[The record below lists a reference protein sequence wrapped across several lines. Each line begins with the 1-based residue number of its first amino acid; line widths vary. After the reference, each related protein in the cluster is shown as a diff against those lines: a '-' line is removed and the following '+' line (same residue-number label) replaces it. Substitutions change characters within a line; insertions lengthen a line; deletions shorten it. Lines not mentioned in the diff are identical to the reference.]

1 MRSEKLLGGVMAVLL
16 AVALALG
23 SIGCMVTGFG
33 WEVPLAT
40 LAWACAIGAL
50 LGAVCGSL
58 RVGMLPIGLL
68 TLLCG
73 YLWHK
78 ELLEPSVETLLY
90 QISAQYNMGYGCG
103 VFFWSEFPPNGDVIL
118 ALGLF
123 GVLAAAVLGWFL
135 VKGWETW
142 PAMVLALV
150 PAVACLVLKDTV
162 PGEPWLFTVLLAIC
176 LILLTQGTRKKDL
189 GQSGK
194 LTALLI
200 IPTVAALILLFLM
213 IPQEGYDRQ
222 AGAQALE
229 DWVMQWFER
238 PVEEVVQEVFSPSGT
253 SDEQVNLKA
262 VGPKQYQ
269 INVVMEVTAQETG
282 PLYLRGQV
290 YDSYDG
296 LSWGAT
302 DNNEAAENYLL
313 CNEAMELTVET
324 KRAEDLLYLPYLSYN
339 SLKAGKVENTKRSK
353 DYTVAYTPLETYSPS
368 WDTIYRETPEEL
380 EPFLQLPAATRRQA
394 RRLLPELS
402 DTTAG
407 GLWRYAQIV
416 AEQVSDSA
424 EYNLYTQR
432 MPSGEE
438 DFVLWFLEESD
449 TGYCVH
455 FASTAAVL
463 LRAAGIPTRYVTG
476 YLVSVK
482 AGETVQVQQKDAH
495 AWVEYY
501 ISGVGWQVLEA
512 TPAAATSPV
521 PAETTEPATRP
532 EPTEPSEETPATQ
545 QHQEATDSPV
555 PSNPGTEPVDRSEKP
570 AEPVKRELPAWLG
583 TALWIC
589 LGVLAVPVQW
599 QLRLWLRRKRFA
611 RGTANQQA
619 LSRFR
624 EIVRHSRVRRRSP
637 EREIISLAQKAKFSQ
652 HAITEEELARMDT
665 WLEAS
670 QKEFQSQKAF
680 LQPVYTLLLALY

>member
-1 MRSEKLLGGVMAVLL
+1 MRSEKFLGGAMAVPL
-16 AVALALG
+16 ALALAFG
-23 SIGCMVTGFG
+23 SIGCLVTGFG
-33 WEVPLAT
+33 WETPLAIV
-40 LAWACAIGAL
+40 AWACAFGAV

-78 ELLEPSVETLLY
+78 DLLEPSVETLLY
-90 QISAQYNMGYGCG
+90 RLSAQYNMGYGWG
-103 VFFWSEFPPNGDVIL
+103 VFFWNDVPPNGEMTL
-118 ALGLF
+118 ALCLF
-123 GVLAAAVLGWFL
+123 GALAAAVLGWFL

-162 PGEPWLFTVLLAIC
+162 PGEPWLFTVLLAVC
-176 LILLTQGTRKKDL
+176 LILLTQGTRKKDF
-189 GQSGK
+189 GQAGR
-194 LTALLI
+194 LTALLM
-200 IPTVAALILLFLM
+200 IPTAAALILLFLL
-213 IPQEGYDRQ
+213 IPQEGYNRQ

-238 PVEEVVQEVFSPSGT
+238 PVEEVVQEVFAPSGT
-253 SDEQVNLKA
+253 SDEQVNLKT

-269 INVVMEVTAQETG
+269 INTVMEVTAQETG
-282 PLYLRGQV
+282 ALYLRGQV

-296 LSWGAT
+296 LSWAAT
-302 DNNEAAENYLL
+302 DNVEAAENYLL
-313 CNEAMELTVET
+313 RNETLELTVET
-324 KRAEDLLYLPYLSYN
+324 KRQEDLLYLPYVSYY
-339 SLKAGKVENTKRSK
+339 SLNEGKVENTERLKS
-353 DYTVAYTPLETYSPS
+353 YTVTYNPLEEYYQS
-368 WDTIYRETPEEL
+368 WDSIYRETPEEL
-380 EPFLQLPAATRRQA
+380 EPFLQLPAAARRQA
-394 RRLLPELS
+394 RRLLPELTDNS
-402 DTTAG
+402 AG
-407 GLWRYAQIV
+407 GLWRYAQEV
-416 AEQVSDSA
+416 ADLVSDSA

-438 DFVLWFLEESD
+438 DFALWFLEESD
-449 TGYCVH
+449 TGYCIH
-455 FASTAAVL
+455 FASAAAVL

-476 YLVSVK
+476 YLVSAK
-482 AGETVQVQQKDAH
+482 AGETVRVQQKDAH
-495 AWVEYY
+495 AWMECY

-521 PAETTEPATRP
+521 PAETAEAVTQP
-532 EPTEPSEETPATQ
+532 EATEPSVDTPQIQPPQET
-545 QHQEATDSPV
+545 TDSPV
-555 PSNPGTEPVDRSEKP
+555 PSNPGTAPADRSE
-570 AEPVKRELPAWLG
+570 EPVKREIPAWLG

-589 LGVLAVPVQW
+589 LGVLAVPAQW

-611 RGTANQQA
+611 RGTANRKA

-624 EIVRHSRVRRRSP
+624 EIVRHCRVRRRSP
-637 EREIISLAQKAKFSQ
+637 EREIIALAQKAKFSQ
-652 HAITEEELARMDT
+652 YTITPEELARMDT